1 MFSRSVDVQPHDID
15 HLAPLVTL
23 KKNWAKGEHQAFL
36 ASHLDT
42 YKDACLVS
50 RVSSTQALD
59 KIVNAYFV
67 KFHWSLPHT
76 SLPGVPPP
84 VCFDGDGFEILS
96 AEEAA
101 HKGKVIGAMKKVRM
115 AFVDQSHFLIC

>member
-1 MFSRSVDVQPHDID
+1 MFSRNVDEQPHGIN
-15 HLAPLVTL
+15 HLAPLLTL
-23 KKNWAKGEHQAFL
+23 QKNWAKGERQTFL

-50 RVSSTQALD
+50 RVSATQALD
-59 KIVNAYFV
+59 KIINAYFV

-76 SLPGVPPP
+76 SLPGELPTVR
-84 VCFDGDGFEILS
+84 FDPDGFEILS

-101 HKGKVIGAMKKVRM
+101 HKGKVIGAMKKVCLRE
-115 AFVDQSHFLIC
+115 SSTLIY

>member
-1 MFSRSVDVQPHDID
+1 MFSRSVDVQPHGID

-23 KKNWAKGEHQAFL
+23 KKNWAKGERQAFL

-84 VCFDGDGFEILS
+84 VRFDGDGFEILS